1 MHRTRALVF
10 PLALLAGVVATGVVG
25 LMWIEGWDL
34 LDAMWMVVITL
45 TTIGFGEIHPLSNAG
60 RMFTLGLIV
69 AGVGVGTYAMSQ
81 LTTLLIEGQL
91 PALLRERRRKAQMD
105 RMRNHFIVI
114 GYGRLGKTVADELRA
129 AGVPHCIIEKDPVR
143 ARQIEEAQQCPVF
156 VGDGSDDEVLRAA
169 GVERARGVAVA
180 VSSGAEAVYATM
192 SARELNPKLYI
203 VTRVVDHEHAVK
215 ARRAGADEVVSPHT
229 MGGWRMAHGLMRPHT
244 SSFLDL
250 AMLSAHPDIQ
260 IEEVEVRP
268 DGPLAGQRVRDL
280 HLHDHYGILIIAVRR
295 KGGAMA
301 PAPTADEVLAEGDI
315 LIVIGEPG
323 RLREWLGR
331 VAPDQR
337 PHRGR

>member
-1 MHRTRALVF
+1 MPRTRPLAF
-10 PLALLAGVVATGVVG
+10 PLALLAAVVVTGVGG

-34 LDAMWMVVITL
+34 LDAVWMVIITL
-45 TTIGFGEIHPLSNAG
+45 TTIGFGEIHPLSDAG

-81 LTTLLIEGQL
+81 LTTLLVEGQL

-105 RMRNHFIVI
+105 RMRNHFIVV

-129 AGVPHCIIEKDPVR
+129 SGVPHCIIEKDPALV
-143 ARQIEEAQQCPVF
+143 RQIEEAHQCPVF
-156 VGDGSDDEVLRAA
+156 LGDGSDDDVLRAA

-203 VTRVVDHEHAVK
+203 VTRVTDHEHAVK

-229 MGGWRMAHGLMRPHT
+229 MGGWRMAHGMVRPHT

-260 IEEVEVRP
+260 IEEVEVPP
-268 DGPLAGQRVRDL
+268 DGPLAGQRIRDL
-280 HLHDHYGILIIAVRR
+280 HLHDQNGILIIAMRR
-295 KGGAMA
+295 KGGAMV
-301 PAPTADEVLAEGDI
+301 PAPTADEVLATGDI
-315 LIVIGEPG
+315 LIVIGEPR
-323 RLREWLGR
+323 RLREWLDR
-331 VAPDQR
+331 VAPGQR
-337 PHRGR
+337 PHRRR